1 MHGQGDTGREPT
13 ESGDIELLVRAGGT
27 VSWRVG
33 SLPPAVK
40 ILRLAEKPVFQ
51 LEARTATRILQLMS
65 VIHDIETMM
74 ARLSPEQLAELEQLA
89 RQKRLEQLARGET
102 SALDLPALDLGKIL
116 EPVGSRDQW

>member
-89 RQKRLEQLARGET
+89 RGET

-116 EPVGSRDQW
+116 EPVGSRDQWYDEMLKGRV